1 MAEKEKKFKV
11 NMSFND
17 LIKKTLS
24 DAESKVTKKKDK
36 EIIELK
42 NKKITLNYKKLNV

>member
-1 MAEKEKKFKV
+1 MVKKEQKFKV

-24 DAESKVTKKKDK
+24 DSDTKVISEKDK
-36 EIIELK
+36 EVIIT
-42 NKKITLNYKKLNV
+42 KKTKLT